1 MIENPDRATDED
13 LFAEYC
19 VRWRDPSRS
28 DFAFGEQFAMRQ
40 GDRRDAAQ
48 LTAYAGVK
56 ARYLTEEQG
65 WSDPAVR
72 AAWRRNIAS
81 AGMTPDQFVDFLTK
95 P

>member
-1 MIENPDRATDED
+1 MSILSDED
-13 LFAEYC
+13 HLI
-19 VRWRDPSRS
+19 
-28 DFAFGEQFAMRQ
+28 MRRVMGVMTQ
-40 GDRRDAAQ
+40 GRYHSADRRDAAQ

-56 ARYLTEEQG
+56 ARYLTDKQG